1 MLYSSKRSP
10 YWFCY
15 IFSLT
20 LNYFVEKPQEQKKS
34 PTEKIVWKSFSRSI
48 TSALTNVRI
57 CSVVEGRE
65 RRSFQGGAYSS
76 QFDTFFLSSFMTTQ
90 FNFVFPETR
99 TVFQK
104 KSVNQV
110 SDAIS
115 ANRPNSLFVG
125 LSFFSR
131 KMLWSF
137 QQVRKKTELTGR
149 HFKVDTSVRKFHW
162 LLIIFCTNNL
172 HLIYN

>member
-15 IFSLT
+15 IFSLA

-34 PTEKIVWKSFSRSI
+34 PTEKIVSKSFSRSNQSHQPWQMYESI
-48 TSALTNVRI
+48 ALW
-57 CSVVEGRE
+57 RE
-65 RRSFQGGAYSS
+65 ENGAHSRAALIRVNSIRFS
-76 QFDTFFLSSFMTTQ
+76 QFIYDNPVQ
-90 FNFVFPETR
+90 FCS
-99 TVFQK
+99 QK

-115 ANRPNSLFVG
+115 ANRRNSLFVG
-125 LSFFSR
+125 LSFFCR

-137 QQVRKKTELTGR
+137 QQVREKSELTGP
-149 HFKVDTSVRKFHW
+149 HCKVDTSVRKFHW
-162 LLIIFCTNNL
+162 LVIIFCTNNL

>member
-1 MLYSSKRSP
+1 MYES
-10 YWFCY
+10 
-15 IFSLT
+15 
-20 LNYFVEKPQEQKKS
+20 V
-34 PTEKIVWKSFSRSI
+34 
-48 TSALTNVRI
+48 ALWR
-57 CSVVEGRE
+57 EGN
-65 RRSFQGGAYSS
+65 GAYSS

-149 HFKVDTSVRKFHW
+149 HFKVDTSVRKFH
-162 LLIIFCTNNL
+162 
-172 HLIYN
+172 

>member
-1 MLYSSKRSP
+1 
-10 YWFCY
+10 
-15 IFSLT
+15 
-20 LNYFVEKPQEQKKS
+20 
-34 PTEKIVWKSFSRSI
+34 
-48 TSALTNVRI
+48 
-57 CSVVEGRE
+57 
-65 RRSFQGGAYSS
+65 
-76 QFDTFFLSSFMTTQ
+76 MTTQ

-149 HFKVDTSVRKFHW
+149 HFKVDTSVRKFH
-162 LLIIFCTNNL
+162 
-172 HLIYN
+172 

>member
-15 IFSLT
+15 KFSLA

-34 PTEKIVWKSFSRSI
+34 PTEKIVSKSFSRSNQ
-48 TSALTNVRI
+48 SHQPWQMYESVALWR
-57 CSVVEGRE
+57 EGN
-65 RRSFQGGAYSS
+65 GAHSRAALIRVNS
-76 QFDTFFLSSFMTTQ
+76 FFLSSFMTTQ

-115 ANRPNSLFVG
+115 ANRRNSLFVG
-125 LSFFSR
+125 LSFICR

-137 QQVRKKTELTGR
+137 QQVREKTELSGP
-149 HFKVDTSVRKFHW
+149 HCKVDTSVRKFHW
-162 LLIIFCTNNL
+162 LVIIFCTNTL

>member
-15 IFSLT
+15 IFSLA
-20 LNYFVEKPQEQKKS
+20 LNYFVEKPQEHVKNRKSHLLKKLFRSLFPDLINHIS
-34 PTEKIVWKSFSRSI
+34 PDILGRRLFESI
-48 TSALTNVRI
+48 RYV
-57 CSVVEGRE
+57 
-65 RRSFQGGAYSS
+65 
-76 QFDTFFLSSFMTTQ
+76 FLSSFMTTQ
-90 FNFVFPETR
+90 FNFVFPQTR

-104 KSVNQV
+104 NSVNQV

-115 ANRPNSLFVG
+115 ANRRNSLFGG
-125 LSFFSR
+125 LSFFFCR

-137 QQVRKKTELTGR
+137 QQVREKTELTGP
-149 HFKVDTSVRKFHW
+149 HCKVDTSVRKFHW
-162 LLIIFCTNNL
+162 LVIIFCTNNL